1 MKEVEVKA
9 RASLEDVRR
18 KLTKLGARRIRV
30 EVQEDLYFSHPC
42 RDFAESD
49 EALRLRVV
57 GGEVELT
64 YKGPREPGRVKSRV
78 EVTVRLDDLERALAI
93 LSYLG
98 FKELATVKKLREVY
112 VLDDVEVCLDRVE
125 GLGEF
130 VEVES
135 RGASSRELVE
145 LLEELGAGELVA
157 ETYLELVLRRSST
170 PPSS

>member
-1 MKEVEVKA
+1 M
-9 RASLEDVRR
+9 
-18 KLTKLGARRIRV
+18 
-30 EVQEDLYFSHPC
+30 
-42 RDFAESD
+42 
-49 EALRLRVV
+49 
-57 GGEVELT
+57 
-64 YKGPREPGRVKSRV
+64 
-78 EVTVRLDDLERALAI
+78 DDLERALAI